1 VVLDYGNNGVNDNKQ
16 GSPDVIAF
24 KSNGTWHIKANF
36 QTAELL
42 LPMLRPVRNY
52 NNFTVDLYLMAY
64 KRLITKH
71 NINEINA
78 DDLGGTNG
86 SAKRLIN
93 HQVFNIST
101 FHYKKTRLLKTI
113 VWFVI

>member
-1 VVLDYGNNGVNDNKQ
+1 MVLDYGNNGVNDNKQ

-24 KSNGTWHIKANF
+24 KSNGTWHIKAKFTDSRIIAN
-36 QTAELL
+36 TSAGL
-42 LPMLRPVRNY
+42 VRNY

-78 DDLGGTNG
+78 DLGGTNG
-86 SAKRLIN
+86 SAQTIN
-93 HQVFNIST
+93 KPSGF
-101 FHYKKTRLLKTI
+101 
-113 VWFVI
+113 